1 MEHYLWPE
9 RATDAL
15 RVRLSEAL
23 RLLADLARSGIGGGK
38 EVTTAEVDAWRQR
51 IALKVAEIQALI
63 ESSKF
68 EPHDL
73 DIGALE
79 GKTADAQIV
88 LVLLTLARHQR
99 DPGLSEEIRARA
111 REIDRA
117 VAKTLEALASRAAR
131 IPGSPTPDLDAAL
144 AALEGSVADLPE
156 IRAGASAVDDAPL
169 GLYRS
174 LAATIKQLSSEPL
187 TSARASG
194 AARKETSR

>member
-131 IPGSPTPDLDAAL
+131 IPGSPTPDLDAAR